1 MRDDLSAAFGQQAR
15 ACDGLGSP
23 FTARLM
29 RALPDALH
37 HAPALLARMEGF
49 QGDVGP
55 GGASLPLRLA
65 GGLHYLHLAGLDVDL
80 APGWPPADGVPGP
93 LLPGVL
99 ARQDGWLAGWI
110 GNAPQ
115 TNEVGRSAVLI
126 AAAGEVQALT
136 GLPLYLSEL
145 GASAGLNLNFA
156 RYGLE
161 AAGVRAGAEAA
172 ALVLA
177 PDWHGVAP
185 RAGAVEVV
193 GARGADLNP
202 LSPQEDALRLLA
214 YVWPD
219 QEMRLARLRAALA
232 VAADHPPLVDRADA
246 ADWLES
252 RLDEGWQGCCH
263 LVYHTI
269 AFQYFPPEVQARIG
283 RRMAAAGAAATD
295 AAPLAWLAMEADE
308 VKGSAAVTLRLWP
321 GDRRFA
327 LGRAGFHGQ
336 AVDWAGA

>member
-1 MRDDLSAAFGQQAR
+1 MRDDLSAAFAEQAR

-29 RALPDALH
+29 RDLPGVLH

-49 QGDVGP
+49 RGDVGP
-55 GGASLPLRLA
+55 GGLSVPLRVA
-65 GGLHYLHLAGLDVDL
+65 GGLHHLHLARLDAAL
-80 APGWPPADGVPGP
+80 TPGWPPVDGDPGP

-99 ARQDGWLAGWI
+99 ARQDDWLTEWI

-126 AAAGEVQALT
+126 AAAAEVQALT
-136 GLPLYLSEL
+136 GLPLHLSEL

-156 RYGLE
+156 RYRLE
-161 AAGVRAGAEAA
+161 VSGVRAGAKDA

-177 PDWHGVAP
+177 PDWRGAAP
-185 RAGAVEVV
+185 RAGAIEVV
-193 GARGADLNP
+193 SARGADLNP
-202 LSPQEDALRLLA
+202 LSPRDDALRLLA

-219 QEMRLARLRAALA
+219 QGARLARLRAALA
-232 VAADHPPLVDRADA
+232 VAADHPPVVDRADA
-246 ADWLES
+246 ADWLAT
-252 RLDEGWQGCCH
+252 RLADGWQGSCH

-269 AFQYFPPEVQARIG
+269 AFQYFPPGVQARID
-283 RRMAAAGAAATD
+283 RMMAAAGKQATD
-295 AAPLAWLAMEADE
+295 RAPLAWLAMEADE
-308 VKGSAAVTLRLWP
+308 AKGSAAVTLRLWP
-321 GDRRFA
+321 GDRHFT

-336 AVDWAGA
+336 FVDWAGA